1 MVNIPP
7 NTPVIVGVGESI
19 DRPEQ
24 LRGLEPARLMAD
36 AVRAAERDAGAPLLD
51 RIDSLD
57 TINEVSWPY
66 DDAAGVVARMLG
78 IQPRRT
84 GNSPVGGESP
94 VRYLHQAALRIQS
107 GEITCA
113 TICGGEA
120 EYSARKA
127 ARAGLSLDWSPRS
140 SNPKAL
146 RAGDR
151 QRSAVRALEAAL
163 PINVYPLYENA
174 ARARWG
180 QSFAEAHE
188 ESALIWS
195 NMSRVAAARSFGW
208 QRRPF
213 TADEIATPGPDNRL
227 ISWPYTKLMIANPLV
242 NLGACIIVTSYQLAI
257 ELGVAP
263 GNMIHIL
270 GGHAANEP
278 DDLLQRRDFA
288 SADAM
293 RHVLEQAMGYLEGSA
308 PDLFELYSCF
318 PVVPKMARRV
328 LDLPHDAALTVTG
341 GLTFFG
347 APLNNY
353 MGHAIVAM
361 VQKLR
366 LRGNS
371 IGLLYG
377 QGGYV
382 TKHHSLLLA
391 NDAPRAPL
399 PESAI
404 EPVVAA
410 GFDGLIHENYIG
422 EAMVETYTVLF
433 DREGAPRHGIVIAK
447 TPDSGR
453 TIAGVAGH
461 SPAVASLL
469 DPLVPCVGRKGL
481 IESVADGPAQFAFA

>member
-1 MVNIPP
+1 VTNIPR
-7 NTPVIVGVGESI
+7 NTPVIVGIGESI

-24 LRGLEPARLMAD
+24 LRGLEPAQLMAD
-36 AVRAAERDAGAPLLD
+36 AVHAAERDVGAPLLD

-66 DDAAGVVARMLG
+66 DDAARVVAGMLG
-78 IQPRRT
+78 IQPPHT

-113 TICGGEA
+113 AICGGEA
-120 EYSARKA
+120 EYSVRKA

-140 SNPKAL
+140 SNPSAL

-180 QSFAEAHE
+180 QNFDEARE

-195 NMSRVAAARSFGW
+195 DMSRVAAARLFGW

-213 TADEIATPGPDNRL
+213 SAEEIATPGPDNRL
-227 ISWPYTKLMIANPLV
+227 ISWPYTKLMVANPLV
-242 NLGACIIVTSYQLAI
+242 NLGACVIVTSYQLAI

-263 GNMIHIL
+263 DRMMHIF

-278 DDLLQRRDFA
+278 DDLMQRRDFA
-288 SADAM
+288 SAGAM
-293 RHVLEQAMGYLEGSA
+293 RHVLEQAMDDLDGSA

-328 LDLPHDAALTVTG
+328 LDLPREAALTVTG
-341 GLTFFG
+341 
-347 APLNNY
+347 
-353 MGHAIVAM
+353 
-361 VQKLR
+361 
-366 LRGNS
+366 
-371 IGLLYG
+371 
-377 QGGYV
+377 
-382 TKHHSLLLA
+382 
-391 NDAPRAPL
+391 
-399 PESAI
+399 
-404 EPVVAA
+404 
-410 GFDGLIHENYIG
+410 
-422 EAMVETYTVLF
+422 
-433 DREGAPRHGIVIAK
+433 
-447 TPDSGR
+447 
-453 TIAGVAGH
+453 
-461 SPAVASLL
+461 
-469 DPLVPCVGRKGL
+469 
-481 IESVADGPAQFAFA
+481 